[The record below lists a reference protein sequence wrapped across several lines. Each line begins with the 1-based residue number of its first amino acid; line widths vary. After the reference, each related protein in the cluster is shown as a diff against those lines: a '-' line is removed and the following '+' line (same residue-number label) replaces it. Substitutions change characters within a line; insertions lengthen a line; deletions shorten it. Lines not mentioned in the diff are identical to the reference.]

1 MLRSTRWPRLY
12 WKKPR
17 HSASKRV
24 TLKGEVLELTARE
37 YMILNYFLHRIGR
50 IISQAELMDHLYTLD
65 GTPESNTIEVY
76 VSRLRRNLG
85 SDYIKTVRGLGY
97 RMD

>member
-1 MLRSTRWPRLY
+1 M
-12 WKKPR
+12 
-17 HSASKRV
+17 
-24 TLKGEVLELTARE
+24 
-37 YMILNYFLHRIGR
+37 MLNYFLHRIGR

-65 GTPESNTIEVY
+65 GTRESNTIEVY
-76 VSRLRRNLG
+76 VSRLRRKLG